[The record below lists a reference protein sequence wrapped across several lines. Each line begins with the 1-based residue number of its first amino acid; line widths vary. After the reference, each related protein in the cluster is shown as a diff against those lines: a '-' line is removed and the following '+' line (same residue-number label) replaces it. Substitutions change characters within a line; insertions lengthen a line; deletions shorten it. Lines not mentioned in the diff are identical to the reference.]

1 MLVADRLAFAY
12 PGATNDYEFSF
23 EAPAGVVTAISGAS
37 GSGKST
43 LLDLTAGF
51 LSPRSGSL
59 ELDGADLLPM
69 PPETRPVSLLLQ
81 TDNLFDHLS
90 ARENVALGL
99 KRGIDRES
107 GRARVED
114 VLTRVGLAQFLDQT
128 AATLSGGQKQR
139 VALARTL
146 LRDRPVLLLDEPFS
160 ALDDETRRDIR
171 ALVKELTETEG
182 WHTLLVSHH
191 EDDIAALAARRYR
204 LSAGRLEAN

>member
-12 PGATNDYEFSF
+12 PGATNDYAFSF
-23 EAPAGVVTAISGAS
+23 EAPAGGVTAISGAS

-43 LLDLTAGF
+43 LLDLAAGF
-51 LSPRSGSL
+51 LSPRSGAL
-59 ELDGADLLPM
+59 QLDGTDLLPM

-99 KRGIDRES
+99 RRGTDRET

-114 VLTRVGLAQFLDQT
+114 VLRRVGLAEFIDQT

-171 ALVKELTETEG
+171 ALVKELTVAEN

-204 LSAGRLEAN
+204 LSEGRLKAD

>member
-59 ELDGADLLPM
+59 QLDGTDLLPM

-99 KRGIDRES
+99 KRGTDRKS
-107 GRARVED
+107 GQARVEN
-114 VLTRVGLAQFLDQT
+114 VLSRVGLAEFLDQT

-204 LSAGRLEAN
+204 LSAGRLQAD